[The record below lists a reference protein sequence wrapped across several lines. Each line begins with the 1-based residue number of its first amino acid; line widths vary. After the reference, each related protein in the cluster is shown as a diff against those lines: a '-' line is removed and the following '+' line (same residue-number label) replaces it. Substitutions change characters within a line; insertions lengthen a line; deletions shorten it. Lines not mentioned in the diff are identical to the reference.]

1 MAIEG
6 LLSNVR
12 FVAATVAVLLAASA
26 AASAQSNPERQ
37 AAPAP
42 SAAEQASMQAF
53 GERNK
58 QCTAWTDE
66 CRTCLRSGDQ
76 VACSNIG
83 IACQPKD
90 IRCTARAAAPS
101 STPAPAPTPTAPAPA
116 PEKAQ

>member
-1 MAIEG
+1 MAG
-6 LLSNVR
+6 LPTKVQ
-12 FVAATVAVLLAASA
+12 FAAATIAILLAVSA
-26 AASAQSNPERQ
+26 AASAQTSPEPQ
-37 AAPAP
+37 PAPAP

-53 GERNK
+53 GELNK

-66 CRTCLRSGDQ
+66 CRTCLRTGDQ

-90 IRCTARAAAPS
+90 IRCTARASAPS
-101 STPAPAPTPTAPAPA
+101 STPAPPPTPAAPAPA